1 MTDASVPPPADVSIT
16 DQEAVEMLAG
26 ARGRIFA
33 EVGKVIVGQQDVV
46 DQMSAKHAFVANVQV
61 LKTADRMMGSL
72 LDIKA

>member
-1 MTDASVPPPADVSIT
+1 VSASPAQGCGVVVSFS
-16 DQEAVEMLAG
+16 QAAQVG
-26 ARGRIFA
+26 ANLP
-33 EVGKVIVGQQDVV
+33 QDVV